1 MNQQALSKP
10 LPDKWTRLTKKTT
23 DDLVNQST

>member
-1 MNQQALSKP
+1 
-10 LPDKWTRLTKKTT
+10 LTKKTT